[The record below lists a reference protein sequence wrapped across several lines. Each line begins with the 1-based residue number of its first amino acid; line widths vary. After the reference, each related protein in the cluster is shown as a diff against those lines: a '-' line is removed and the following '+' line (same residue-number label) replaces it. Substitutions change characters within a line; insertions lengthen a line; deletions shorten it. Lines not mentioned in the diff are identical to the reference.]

1 MRGVSNGIHF
11 LLGKRSPMTFLHA
24 GAVEIDG
31 SAVVFPG
38 RSRWGKSTL
47 VASLV
52 EQGCGYMSDE
62 YAVISQDGTVFPLS
76 KPVRLRQDGREV
88 HIRPPAV
95 SAPGGLRCSALIL
108 TRFEEGAEWAPEIM
122 TAGSAILE
130 VLPSALQSRDCPEEV
145 LTSLTALVQEA
156 ECYRSPH
163 DAHEPTIESILA
175 ITNGGRLSTKEVSL

>member
-11 LLGKRSPMTFLHA
+11 VLGKRSPMTFLHA

-62 YAVISQDGTVFPLS
+62 YAVISQEGTVFPLS
-76 KPVRLRQDGREV
+76 KPVRLRRNGSEV
-88 HIRPPAV
+88 HIRPPGV
-95 SAPGGLRCSALIL
+95 SAPGGLRCAALIL

-130 VLPSALQSRDCPEEV
+130 MLPSALQSRDCPEEV
-145 LTSLTALVQEA
+145 LTSLAALVQEA

-163 DAHEPTIESILA
+163 GTYEPTLESIQA
-175 ITNGGRLSTKEVSL
+175 ITNGGRLSTKEASL